1 MDQHRAG
8 TTPPPTL
15 IVCPPTLV
23 SHWAHEIGKFVEGG
37 FLQPLQYQGT
47 PKERALL
54 QPLLT
59 HHNIVVASYESVKA
73 DVDWLAQQA
82 WLYCVLDEGHIIRNP
97 KSKITQVCVPPHQLA
112 LFCKFLLCWFWLTI
126 MWSSA
131 DEHSLQGIAGT
142 AHALTAA
149 CWCSLRVL
157 LLMDLLGCLSA
168 LQPVVKYN

>member
-1 MDQHRAG
+1 MGRCACKHQCSASSASPGLHLHAAAVMDQHRAG
-8 TTPPPTL
+8 MSPPPTL

-54 QPLLT
+54 RPLLS

-73 DVDWLAQQA
+73 DVDWLAQHA

-97 KSKITQVCVPPHQLA
+97 KSKITQVFAFTSDC
-112 LFCKFLLCWFWLTI
+112 I
-126 MWSSA
+126 
-131 DEHSLQGIAGT
+131 
-142 AHALTAA
+142 
-149 CWCSLRVL
+149 
-157 LLMDLLGCLSA
+157 LM
-168 LQPVVKYN
+168 